1 MPDDFEVN
9 FSDTKVDDDTTVV
22 TGFMTAEQIRE
33 NEAKILRMVLSCKKN
48 GIDADIIKERVRE
61 TYV

>member
-9 FSDTKVDDDTTVV
+9 FSATKVDDDTTVV

-33 NEAKILRMVLSCKKN
+33 NEAKILSSIAKYPYISL
-48 GIDADIIKERVRE
+48 
-61 TYV
+61 